1 MDPLQNGLEDPGFQ
15 LVGAQHHRPGW
26 LEPGQSPSTTLNPPP
41 DAPCA
46 PALMAR
52 PQGTGRGPRQDTA
65 NGYCR
70 QLVIPCV
77 ARVRHRALD
86 ARGLPVSEA
95 ATRAFAATL
104 GRNASKN
111 VSFGPIEQRTTP
123 GSVAHVLRTAIL
135 DGTLAPGSQLRE
147 IPLAADLGVSRAP
160 LREALGIL
168 ADEGLIVK
176 YPYRGAF
183 VAEVSATGMSEI
195 ASLRK
200 RLEPYAIELAI
211 PRLTGTSRI
220 KVTRALEDM
229 AFGADNND
237 LTATVDAHMAFHR
250 AFYELSEHKL
260 LLDLWKSWE
269 AQLQMFFSADHQA
282 FADLHDMVA
291 DHERLLSIIDRG
303 DIDEIT
309 REIAVHVHSPSPA
322 EVEAEATASA
332 DT

>member
-1 MDPLQNGLEDPGFQ
+1 
-15 LVGAQHHRPGW
+15 
-26 LEPGQSPSTTLNPPP
+26 
-41 DAPCA
+41 
-46 PALMAR
+46 
-52 PQGTGRGPRQDTA
+52 
-65 NGYCR
+65 
-70 QLVIPCV
+70 
-77 ARVRHRALD
+77 
-86 ARGLPVSEA
+86 VSEA

-147 IPLAADLGVSRAP
+147 IPLAADLGVSRAPP